1 LVANSLA
8 ILAIALHAMLW
19 GVAPMAAAP
28 SLDPLAVICHSDTSA
43 PGEQTPASPSHSQ
56 SCDLC
61 TLCAAANASAALDSV
76 ITGQLAP
83 ARLLH
88 VLRPASAATR
98 SHLATAPNLARGPP
112 IFV

>member
-1 LVANSLA
+1 LVANSIA

-28 SLDPLAVICHSDTSA
+28 LLDPLAVICHSDT
-43 PGEQTPASPSHSQ
+43 GEQTPASPSHSQ

-98 SHLATAPNLARGPP
+98 GHLATAPNLARGPP